1 VNGTLRIDWHAG
13 TDVGAVRKVNE
24 DSFSARPERG
34 IWAVA
39 DGMGGHAHGDWA
51 SSQIAQALD
60 AIAPHEDFNALIEAA
75 AQAIHKANA
84 IVCAEAVAKE
94 QRMGS
99 TVVVLVVQDR
109 RFGVLWAGDSRIYLV
124 RGGQLLQMT
133 RDHTMVQDMVD
144 RGLISEDEAHG
155 HPMNHVLARAVGV
168 EETLLL
174 DAVVDDIQPGDTFLL
189 CSDGVYGMVP
199 DSELLDIIMQ
209 TEVNR
214 LPDTLIARCLE
225 RHAPDNVTAIVVRAH
240 EPTLLVLAPQT
251 AALS

>member
-1 VNGTLRIDWHAG
+1 VNGALRIDWRAG
-13 TDVGAVRKVNE
+13 TDVGAVRQINE
-24 DSFSARPERG
+24 DSYSALPERG

-51 SSQIAQALD
+51 STQIAQALD
-60 AIAPHEDFNALIEAA
+60 AIEPRDDFETLVDAA
-75 AQAIHKANA
+75 AQAIHSANA
-84 IVCAEAVAKE
+84 VVCAEASSKD

-99 TVVVLVVQDR
+99 TVVALVIRNR

-155 HPMNHVLARAVGV
+155 HPMGHVLARAVGV
-168 EETLLL
+168 EQTLQL
-174 DAVVDDIQPGDTFLL
+174 DAVVDDVHPGDTFLL

-199 DSELLDIIMQ
+199 DAELLEIIMQ
-209 TEVNR
+209 TEVDR
-214 LPDTLIARCLE
+214 LPEVLIARCLE
-225 RHAPDNVTAIVVRAH
+225 RNAPDNVTAIVVRAL

-251 AALS
+251 AAVE

>member
-1 VNGTLRIDWHAG
+1 MNGPLRIDWRAG

-24 DSFSARPERG
+24 DSFSALPDRG

-39 DGMGGHAHGDWA
+39 DGMGGHSHGDWA
-51 SSQIAQALD
+51 SAQIAAALD
-60 AIAPHEDFNALIEAA
+60 GVDQHENFDALIDAA
-75 AQAIHKANA
+75 ARAIHSANA
-84 IVCAEAVAKE
+84 VVCAEATAKD

-99 TVVVLVVQDR
+99 TVVVLVIQDR

-124 RGGQLLQMT
+124 RGGRLLQMT

-174 DAVVDDIQPGDTFLL
+174 DAVVDDVLPGDTFVL
-189 CSDGVYGMVP
+189 CSDGVYGVVP
-199 DSELLDIIMQ
+199 DPELLDIVMQ
-209 TEVNR
+209 TEVDR
-214 LPDTLIARCLE
+214 LPEALIARCLE

-251 AALS
+251 AALT